1 MYEDVRDIELL
12 LMTDEAL
19 LLSMATEARRRY
31 LGDGIYLRGIVEF
44 SNICDRRCAYCGI
57 SADNSALERYH
68 LTAEEIMKAVDH
80 IASCGIKTVV
90 LQSGET
96 DTLDED
102 WLAKVVKDIK
112 KKNDIAVTVS
122 VGEKSFAVYKKWK
135 DAGADRYL
143 LKIETTNPGIYAGLH
158 PGMSLENRKRCLS
171 DLKSLG
177 YETGS
182 GTLIGLPGQTIRDIA
197 EDIKYFHDSGLE
209 MIGTGPFIPH
219 ANTPLQKEKHGSL
232 PMVLR
237 TIAATRIVM
246 KTVNM
251 PATTAIGSLDKD
263 YRDEALKWGANVL
276 MPNFTPQPFKQ
287 LYEIYPDKKCVTEAA
302 GACAGCMEGMA
313 AGAGRF
319 IDWSRGN
326 RMTNEVREKGKK
338 K

>member
-1 MYEDVRDIELL
+1 MYDGVREIESLL
-12 LMTDEAL
+12 LTDEPL
-19 LLSMATEARRRY
+19 LFSMATEARRKY

-57 SADNSALERYH
+57 SADNSAVQRYH
-68 LTAEEIMKAVDH
+68 LSAEEVMKAVSH
-80 IASCGIKTVV
+80 IDSCGIKTVV

-102 WLAKVVKDIK
+102 WLARVIEDVKK
-112 KKNDIAVTVS
+112 EHDIAVTVS
-122 VGEKSFAVYKKWK
+122 VGEKSFSAYKKWK

-143 LKIETTNPGIYAGLH
+143 LKIETTNPDIYVRLH
-158 PGMSLENRKRCLS
+158 PGMSLDNRKRCLS

-182 GTLIGLPGQTIRDIA
+182 GTLIGLPGQTTADIA
-197 EDIKYFHDSGLE
+197 ADIKFFKDNDFE

-219 ANTPLQKEKHGSL
+219 ANTPLQNEKHGSL

-246 KTVNM
+246 REVNM
-251 PATTAIGSLDKD
+251 PATTAVGSLEKD

-276 MPNFTPQPFKQ
+276 MPNFTPQPYKQ
-287 LYEIYPDKKCVTEAA
+287 LYEIYPDKRCITEPA
-302 GACAGCMEGMA
+302 GACAGCMEHMA
-313 AGAGRF
+313 VGAGRF
-319 IDWSRGN
+319 IDWGRGN
-326 RMTNEVREKGKK
+326 RQQSLRA
-338 K
+338 